1 MTAICDTDS
10 YLLQWI
16 RPALAY
22 LGYSEPDFSKLAD
35 LIGVQAAAE
44 ILLLMIARRTKTPGD
59 TQTAASLDIPWQTKT
74 WSGISKLQQSYN
86 EIVTQMT
93 SIPERP
99 VLSDSSSST
108 RPADH
113 LATHHDESVP
123 RSLLADATGS
133 PAGPWD
139 FVDPEHSENEVDTTV
154 NPAPAAAS
162 AQRARKLLTVY
173 SVGWSEVPDHYQE
186 LDMANIFD
194 IESDGTRDQHESA
207 EETSEDLPTAA
218 SSAIAPPGDEPSTEE
233 RPRVLH
239 RWLSLS
245 QAQYVRY
252 LHRRLV
258 LLRRG
263 LRLAEILLLGEA
275 SWSRLGPGQPRTSRP
290 GIFQGGPLPKRPPP
304 MPPLVCA
311 LCGDY
316 APVPFRRCTFCGAAP
331 AWHHGRCCPAKTI
344 SPGTVS
350 IEDAEAMA

>member
-1 MTAICDTDS
+1 M
-10 YLLQWI
+10 
-16 RPALAY
+16 
-22 LGYSEPDFSKLAD
+22 
-35 LIGVQAAAE
+35 
-44 ILLLMIARRTKTPGD
+44 
-59 TQTAASLDIPWQTKT
+59 ASGSP
-74 WSGISKLQQSYN
+74 
-86 EIVTQMT
+86 MT

-133 PAGPWD
+133 PRSLLAD
-139 FVDPEHSENEVDTTV
+139 ASDSEHSENEVETRI
-154 NPAPAAAS
+154 NPVPAAAS
-162 AQRARKLLTVY
+162 AQRARQLLTVY

-245 QAQYVRY
+245 QAQ
-252 LHRRLV
+252 
-258 LLRRG
+258 
-263 LRLAEILLLGEA
+263 
-275 SWSRLGPGQPRTSRP
+275 
-290 GIFQGGPLPKRPPP
+290 
-304 MPPLVCA
+304 
-311 LCGDY
+311 
-316 APVPFRRCTFCGAAP
+316 
-331 AWHHGRCCPAKTI
+331 
-344 SPGTVS
+344 
-350 IEDAEAMA
+350 